1 MKKIH
6 LRHSLLT
13 LLTLVGVFVLASCSK
28 GDSYCSAIPQD
39 ACVLGRVAPNEL
51 LEQNDLSVEKLL
63 ERFNAPQKV
72 VEKFDLVK
80 ESGLDIEAPFYFF
93 ITQKGQMGLVAKMTD
108 AAAFKTFLENEIKI
122 DEQVQE
128 AEGYYYVEDN
138 PQSKMEPVLCFND
151 EKLLVLADSKAVVTH
166 ADAITLM
173 EQGTGESVLD
183 TDLYKQLAEAEKPMS
198 VNIDMKS
205 ATGAMPQLAAAGGI
219 PASQA
224 NMLSL
229 VTMFVPNANL
239 LVALD
244 IQDERAGITADIFP
258 ATDDAEEQLLQMQ
271 AGCPTIKGDFLKYGT
286 QDPLVWAC
294 MGIEGAKYL
303 EQINKVP
310 FLSTVMEE
318 IKKTFDVEGAL
329 NSLSGDI
336 LFSLSQKNVNDDM
349 PQVLLLAQTQDDK
362 LAQSLK
368 AFEGELI
375 RRMTIQQ
382 QSPNQYTL
390 CPYSWDGTPT
400 EPMLFFGQKDKFF
413 YATTAE
419 SLIQSEVDNKSV
431 KAYEDDIEES
441 QFFVL
446 FDIQRLTTLLEDQF
460 GNNAKQ
466 AEKLSKIKDM
476 KDIVIKGNQFH
487 VEFYLHMMPGKKVS
501 ESVLD
506 LASQVCK

>member
-93 ITQKGQMGLVAKMTD
+93 ITQKGQMGMVAKMTD

-151 EKLLVLADSKAVVTH
+151 EKLLLLADSKAVVTH

-173 EQGTGESVLD
+173 EQGSGESVLD
-183 TDLYKQLAEAEKPMS
+183 TDLYKQLADAEKPMS

-229 VTMFVPNANL
+229 VTMFVPDANL

-258 ATDDAEEQLLQMQ
+258 TTDDAEEKLLQMQ
-271 AGCPTIKGDFLKYGT
+271 AGCPKIKGDLIEVGT
-286 QDPLVWAC
+286 ENPIVWAC
-294 MGIEGAKYL
+294 MGVDGAKYL
-303 EQINKVP
+303 EQLNNIP
-310 FLSTVMEE
+310 FVVQALQEVKKQFDYEAALS
-318 IKKTFDVEGAL
+318 
-329 NSLSGDI
+329 SLSGDVV
-336 LFSLSQKNVNDDM
+336 FSLSSKDLKEDM
-349 PQVLLLAQTQDDK
+349 PQMLLLAQTQDDK
-362 LAQSLK
+362 LAKSIEPFCGQRMGLFMLNKTGDKQYAISTMSPFDLSK
-368 AFEGELI
+368 GTTSAFL
-375 RRMTIQQ
+375 
-382 QSPNQYTL
+382 
-390 CPYSWDGTPT
+390 
-400 EPMLFFGQKDKFF
+400 GQKDDCF
-413 YATTAE
+413 YVTTQE
-419 SLIQSEVDNKSV
+419 SLLEAKPDNKSV
-431 KAYEDDIEES
+431 KAYDDEIEDS
-441 QFFVL
+441 QSFLLLDV
-446 FDIQRLTTLLEDQF
+446 QRIVTLMKATKQNSKKDQIITI
-460 GNNAKQ
+460 
-466 AEKLSKIKDM
+466 AENIKDVVARTNGLHSE
-476 KDIVIKGNQFH
+476 I
-487 VEFYLHMMPGKKVS
+487 YLHMMPGKDVA
-501 ESVLD
+501 ETVLN
-506 LASQVCK
+506 LASSACK